1 MNAGDKK
8 FPLYLLLLVAVF
20 LIGSVGL
27 AHLEGLSFFDAVY
40 FIIVTVATVGY
51 GDIVP
56 VTDGGRFLVMVLI
69 LAGVGTFLTVV
80 AYIIELMIA
89 RNDLRSRQRKVRM
102 IIGVFFS
109 EVGVPM
115 IHLFQP
121 GIPSLPAGA
130 EDLLVRDGWDK
141 KKFTAARKRISGRS
155 FGVDLMKIDRIALWQ
170 LLAEKRGFTIQ
181 LLQHPMLFD
190 DEPFSEMIT
199 AISHLQEELSA
210 RRNLMDLSQTDAA
223 HLSRDCD
230 RVLRLLV
237 IGWLDHMQ
245 YLQSHYPYLFS
256 LSVRTNP
263 FDPEASAEID

>member
-1 MNAGDKK
+1 MKTGNKQ
-8 FPLYLLLLVAVF
+8 FPLNLLVLVLVF
-20 LIGSVGL
+20 IIGSVGL
-27 AHLEGLSFFDAVY
+27 AILEGLSFVDAIY

-56 VTDGGRFLVMVLI
+56 TTDGGRFLVMVII

-80 AYIIELMIA
+80 AYIIEQMIA

-115 IHLFQP
+115 IQLFKP
-121 GIPSLPAGA
+121 GAPSFLHND
-130 EDLLVRDGWDK
+130 ELLVKDGWDK
-141 KKFTAARKRISGRS
+141 KQFLAARKSLSGCS
-155 FGVDLMKIDRIALWQ
+155 CNVDLMKIDRVALGCF
-170 LLAEKRGFTIQ
+170 LSEKRGFMIQ

-190 DEPFSEMIT
+190 DEPFSDMIA

-210 RRNLMDLSQTDAA
+210 RRDLVHLSKNDAA
-223 HLSRDCD
+223 HLSRDCE
-230 RVLRLLV
+230 RAYCQLLT
-237 IGWLDHMQ
+237 GWLEHME
-245 YLQSHYPYLFS
+245 YLKDHYPYLFS

-263 FDPEASAEID
+263 FDPDASAEIE

>member
-1 MNAGDKK
+1 MNAGYKN
-8 FPLYLLLLVAVF
+8 FPIYLLVLVAVF
-20 LIGSVGL
+20 ILGSVGL
-27 AHLEGLSFFDAVY
+27 THFEGLSFFDAVY

-56 VTDGGRFLVMVLI
+56 TTDGGRFLVMVLI

-80 AYIIELMIA
+80 AYTIELMIS

-115 IHLFQP
+115 IHLFKP
-121 GIPSLPAGA
+121 GVSSFQQDD
-130 EDLLVRDGWDK
+130 DLLVQNEWDK
-141 KKFTAARKRISGRS
+141 KQFLAARRRLLGRS
-155 FGVDLMKIDRIALWQ
+155 FGVDLMKIDRVALSVF
-170 LLAEKRGFTIQ
+170 LSEKRGFMIQ

-190 DEPFSEMIT
+190 DEPFSDMIT
-199 AISHLQEELSA
+199 AMSHLQEELSS
-210 RRNLMDLSQTDAA
+210 RRDLVHLSQSDAA
-223 HLSRDCD
+223 HLSRDCE
-230 RVLRLLV
+230 RVYRLLV
-237 IGWLDHMQ
+237 TGWLEHME

>member
-8 FPLYLLLLVAVF
+8 FPIYLLLLVAVF
-20 LIGSVGL
+20 LLGSVGL

-56 VTDGGRFLVMVLI
+56 TTDGGRFLVMVLI

-80 AYIIELMIA
+80 AYTIELMIS

-115 IHLFQP
+115 FHLFKP
-121 GIPSLPAGA
+121 GVSSFQQDD
-130 EDLLVRDGWDK
+130 DLLVKNGWDK
-141 KKFTAARKRISGRS
+141 KQFLAARKRLLGRS
-155 FGVDLMKIDRIALWQ
+155 FGVDLMKLDRIALSRF
-170 LLAEKRGFTIQ
+170 LAEKRGFMIQ

-190 DEPFSEMIT
+190 DEPFSDMIT
-199 AISHLQEELSA
+199 ALSHLQEELSS
-210 RRNLMDLSQTDAA
+210 RRDLAHLSQSDAA
-223 HLSRDCD
+223 HLSHDCE
-230 RVLRLLV
+230 RVYRLLV
-237 IGWLDHMQ
+237 SGWLEHME
-245 YLQSHYPYLFS
+245 YLQSHYPFLFS